1 MSFLKGLGTFILSFL
16 LFLSLT
22 VFGIAYLL
30 HSTLLNPDFVAAQ
43 VDRIDVSELARDFTE
58 EKIIGE
64 LPDEVSFLE
73 DAIFDVIDDQE
84 PWLKEQSRMAI
95 YTAYDFLLG
104 KSDTLEITIQLED
117 LKEGLRESIWEALNE
132 QIATWLPDIIRYELR
147 SYIEENLQDYMQQIP
162 DEYLPFGIT
171 ELLEERLLDFLDMYL
186 QEVDEQITQEGLMP
200 QLSGLLEALIKPYYD
215 EYFDEFLEEIPSEVV
230 YDEDTIPAD
239 VMEQLLMAR
248 KYIGYFQSGYYG
260 LIALIVLLAAGIF
273 LINWNIGVA
282 ARSLGIGL
290 FVYGALE
297 LAGVI
302 FARTFNFMQ
311 YIPDIPAS
319 FETMLMG
326 LHKDILAPL
335 QLFSIIVLVIG
346 IALIVASFFFKRK
359 ASEEPDND

>member
-30 HSTLLNPDFVAAQ
+30 HSTLLSPDFVAAQ

-64 LPDEVSFLE
+64 LPDEANFLE
-73 DAIFDVIDDQE
+73 DAIFDIIDSQE
-84 PWLKEQSRMAI
+84 PWLKEQLRYAI
-95 YTAYDFLLG
+95 YTTYDFFLG

-117 LKEGLRESIWEALNE
+117 LKEGLRESIWDALNE

-147 SYIEENLQDYMQQIP
+147 SYVAEHLQDYMRQIP
-162 DEYLPFGIT
+162 GEYLPSGVT
-171 ELLEERLLDFLDMYL
+171 ELPDELLLEYLDVYL
-186 QEVDEQITQEGLMP
+186 QEIDEQITQEGLMP
-200 QLSGLLEALIKPYYD
+200 QLSGLLEALVKPYFDEYYD
-215 EYFDEFLEEIPSEVV
+215 EFVEQIPSEVV

-239 VMEQLLMAR
+239 VMEQLLLAR

-260 LIALIVLLAAGIF
+260 LIAFMVLLAAGIF

-297 LAGVI
+297 LAGVV
-302 FARTFNFMQ
+302 FARAFNFMQ
-311 YIPDIPAS
+311 FIPDIPAS
-319 FETMLMG
+319 LETMLTG

-335 QLFSIIVLVIG
+335 QLFSIIILVIG

-359 ASEEPDND
+359 SSEEPDDD

>member
-22 VFGIAYLL
+22 VFGIAFLL
-30 HSTLLNPDFVAAQ
+30 QSTLLNPDFVVDQ
-43 VDRIDVSELARDFTE
+43 VDRIDVSELAHDFAEEMVTE
-58 EKIIGE
+58 D
-64 LPDEVSFLE
+64 LPDEARFLQ

-84 PWLKEQSRMAI
+84 PWLKEQLHYAT

-104 KSDTLEITIQLED
+104 KSDTLEITICLDSVKED
-117 LKEGLRESIWEALNE
+117 LRESIWEALNE
-132 QIATWLPDIIRYELR
+132 QLSTWLPDIIQHEL
-147 SYIEENLQDYMQQIP
+147 SPYVEEHFEEYAQLIP
-162 DEYLPFGIT
+162 EEYVPPGIT
-171 ELLEERLLDFLDMYL
+171 ELPEEQMQQFLDQYL
-186 QEVDEQITQEGLMP
+186 QEIEQQITKQGLMP
-200 QLSGLLEALIKPYYD
+200 EVTGLLEVLIKPYFD
-215 EYFDEFLEEIPSEVV
+215 DYFDEFLEMVPSEIV
-230 YDEDTIPAD
+230 YDEDNIPAD
-239 VMEQLLMAR
+239 VMEQLLLAR
-248 KYIGYFQSGYYG
+248 KYIGYFQSGYYW
-260 LIALIVLLAAGIF
+260 LIAFMVVLAAGIF

-302 FARTFNFMQ
+302 YARTFNFMQ

-319 FETMLMG
+319 FETMLTG

-359 ASEEPDND
+359 ASEGPDND